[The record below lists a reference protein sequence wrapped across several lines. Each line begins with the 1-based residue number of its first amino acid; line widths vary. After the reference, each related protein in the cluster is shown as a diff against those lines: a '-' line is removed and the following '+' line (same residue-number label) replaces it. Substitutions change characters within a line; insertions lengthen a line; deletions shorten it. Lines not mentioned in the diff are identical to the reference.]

1 MPESPTS
8 PPSRR
13 RLGLLVSLPAIALCA
28 FLAVG
33 CGRTTKSKWITI
45 KDSKTAINL
54 ASVERI
60 SLGHAPNSMRQQDFR
75 TGELIR
81 SGKVR
86 LWFPSGEFGLNFQ
99 TEQMAEQ
106 AYDQI
111 SDFLTNGSDR
121 LELSLGTSQ

>member
-1 MPESPTS
+1 
-8 PPSRR
+8 
-13 RLGLLVSLPAIALCA
+13 LCA
-28 FLAVG
+28 FLAAG

-45 KDSKTAINL
+45 KESKAAINL

-60 SLGHAPNSMRQQDFR
+60 SLGHAPNSLRRQDFR

-86 LWFPSGEFGLNFQ
+86 LWMSSGELSLDFE
-99 TEQMAEQ
+99 TEQMAEL

-121 LELSLGTSQ
+121 LEVTLGNSR